1 MHIRAIETENINLTC
16 KNIDFIVKS
25 FKRIIVGGDF
35 MLLTHIINKKDVDKS
50 INSFLT
56 NNLDISSRLLNKLIN
71 NKKVLIN
78 KKICDTRNI
87 PHLND
92 ILTIDFSTVEDNS
105 NVVPSKMDLDIVYE
119 DEWFLIINKPAG
131 IPIHPSRSHF
141 ENSLSNGVRFYFDT
155 IGLQKKIRPVNRLDL
170 DTSGLVIFAKCEYI
184 QECFIRQMSSNLFQ
198 KEYLC
203 LVNGSLMPKTGTI
216 DLPIS
221 RKSGSIIERC
231 VDLKNG
237 QPSITYY
244 KVIKEFPS
252 YSLVKCKL
260 GTGRTHQIRVHMAN
274 IGHPLL
280 GDTLYG
286 TRSTFIDRQALHS
299 YKIKC
304 IHPISKKPLTFE
316 ASLPSDLL

>member
-1 MHIRAIETENINLTC
+1 MKFEITEEKDLIRIDKFLIDKLDLSRSKVQEMIKQDLVLVNGKVTKNSYILRLSDLVEITGELKEET
-16 KNIDFIVKS
+16 
-25 FKRIIVGGDF
+25 
-35 MLLTHIINKKDVDKS
+35 DV
-50 INSFLT
+50 L
-56 NNLDISSRLLNKLIN
+56 
-71 NKKVLIN
+71 
-78 KKICDTRNI
+78 
-87 PHLND
+87 P
-92 ILTIDFSTVEDNS
+92 E
-105 NVVPSKMDLDIVYE
+105 KMDLDIVYE

-141 ENSLSNGVRFYFDT
+141 ENFLSNGVRFYFDT